1 MANIMEMLGTFV
13 GTPGAGETAGSGMLG
28 IWSAV
33 VEFVM
38 ASGNEIVLLGV
49 FAWLFVL
56 GVGSIRKLITG
67 V

>member
-1 MANIMEMLGTFV
+1 MANIMDMLTTFV
-13 GTPGAGETAGSGMLG
+13 GSPGAGETAGSGMLG

-33 VEFVM
+33 VKFVM
-38 ASGNEIVLLGV
+38 TSGNEIVLLGV

>member
-1 MANIMEMLGTFV
+1 MQNIMSMLATFV
-13 GTPGAGETAGSGMLG
+13 GSPGTGDAAGSGILG
-28 IWSAV
+28 IWSSV
-33 VEFVM
+33 VEFIM